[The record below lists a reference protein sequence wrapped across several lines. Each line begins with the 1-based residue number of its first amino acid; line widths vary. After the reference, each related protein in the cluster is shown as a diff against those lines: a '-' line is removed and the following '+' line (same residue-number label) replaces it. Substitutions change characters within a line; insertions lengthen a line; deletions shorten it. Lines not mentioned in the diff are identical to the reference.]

1 MHLRLTA
8 VVAALALVAAAVVVL
23 DPFREQDEPG
33 AGRPWFYR
41 IAPEEIESIE
51 ILHGEGHVR
60 FLRVSESAFVFVDP
74 PGLPPDRVRF
84 SGVPLLVSG
93 PRAKRELPL
102 DSAASG
108 LSDQYGLDDP
118 RTVVRVGVAGKED
131 LEFRLGR
138 ETSDGAHQYGQVSG
152 VAALHLIASSWGEVL
167 ARLAEEPPLPKWYVK
182 RSPEEIVELNL
193 YRDGPRPDVP
203 PSLRFNKSE
212 GAWTVGRGVGE
223 TARPVDAERWS
234 DLLPLLSG
242 APAISV
248 IALEAGEA
256 RYGFTGDPP
265 AIELRFLNESPRGT
279 PFVDSV
285 RWSIGGKT
293 PDGLSYY
300 AMVDAEGPHGPVL
313 SINAEW
319 TETLLRLV
327 DKPPYAEDR

>member
-1 MHLRLTA
+1 M
-8 VVAALALVAAAVVVL
+8 AALALVAAVVVVL
-23 DPFREQDEPG
+23 DPFRVQDEPG
-33 AGRPWFYR
+33 AGLPWFYR

-60 FLRVSESAFVFVDP
+60 FLRVSESAFVFADP
-74 PGLPPDRVRF
+74 PGIPPDRVRF
-84 SGVPLLVSG
+84 SGVALLVSG

-118 RTVVRVGVAGKED
+118 RTVVHVGIAGKED

-138 ETSDGAHQYGQVSG
+138 ETSDGVHQYGQVSG

-167 ARLAEEPPLPKWYVK
+167 ARLVEEPPLPKWYVK
-182 RSPEEIVELNL
+182 RSPEEVVELNL
-193 YRDGPRPDVP
+193 YRDGSRPDVS
-203 PSLRFNKSE
+203 PSLRFNESE

-223 TARPVDAERWS
+223 TARPVDAGRWS
-234 DLLPLLSG
+234 DLIPLLSG
-242 APAISV
+242 PPDISV
-248 IALEAGEA
+248 ITLEAGEA
-256 RYGFTGDPP
+256 RYGFTEDPP

-300 AMVDAEGPHGPVL
+300 AMVDAEGPLGPVL
-313 SINAEW
+313 AIDAEW
-319 TETLLRLV
+319 TETLMRLV

>member
-1 MHLRLTA
+1 M
-8 VVAALALVAAAVVVL
+8 AALALVAAAVVVL
-23 DPFREQDEPG
+23 DPFRVQDEPG
-33 AGRPWFYR
+33 GEPPWFYR

-60 FLRVSESAFVFVDP
+60 FLRVSENAFVFVDP

-108 LSDQYGLDDP
+108 LSDQYGLDQP

-138 ETSDGAHQYGQVSG
+138 KTSDGAHQYGQVSG

-223 TARPVDAERWS
+223 TAKPVDAERWS

-242 APAISV
+242 PPDISV
-248 IALEAGEA
+248 IALEAGEG
-256 RYGFTGDPP
+256 RYGFTEDPP
-265 AIELRFLNESPRGT
+265 AIELRFLSESPRGT

-285 RWSIGGKT
+285 RWSLGGKT

-300 AMVDAEGPHGPVL
+300 AMVDAEGPLGPVL
-313 SINAEW
+313 AIDAEW

>member
-242 APAISV
+242 APDISV

-256 RYGFTGDPP
+256 RYGFTEDPSGHRAEVP
-265 AIELRFLNESPRGT
+265 QRISTWDALRRQ
-279 PFVDSV
+279 
-285 RWSIGGKT
+285 RK
-293 PDGLSYY
+293 
-300 AMVDAEGPHGPVL
+300 MVDRAERPRTACPTMQW
-313 SINAEW
+313 W
-319 TETLLRLV
+319 TRRARTA
-327 DKPPYAEDR
+327 PCCP

>member
-1 MHLRLTA
+1 M
-8 VVAALALVAAAVVVL
+8 AALALVAAAVVVL

-60 FLRVSESAFVFVDP
+60 FLRVSESAFVFVRSTRP
-74 PGLPPDRVRF
+74 TSGPGPLQW
-84 SGVPLLVSG
+84 SPLLVSG

-167 ARLAEEPPLPKWYVK
+167 ARLAEEPPLPKWYVE

-242 APAISV
+242 ARPSPSSPWKPERAVRLYGRPSGHRAEVPQRISAWN
-248 IALEAGEA
+248 AL
-256 RYGFTGDPP
+256 R
-265 AIELRFLNESPRGT
+265 RQR
-279 PFVDSV
+279 
-285 RWSIGGKT
+285 K
-293 PDGLSYY
+293 
-300 AMVDAEGPHGPVL
+300 MVDRGKDPGRPVL
-313 SINAEW
+313 LCNGGRGGPARPRAGRRRRMDGDADASGRRTA
-319 TETLLRLV
+319 LR
-327 DKPPYAEDR
+327 RRSMTW